1 MTSVLLRF
9 LPNSTTLGRSGCLTS
24 TASATRLRALETLTW
39 RATLTCTIWRSKRS
53 VPVRLRI
60 KGGRSSDREGM
71 GGVADEEAWLFVE
84 IRFAIEA
91 WQGIGGE
98 DDGDPK
104 MVVLMDEAKETAV
117 LGVGGSEFSLRIEQR
132 GELDVVVDSG
142 RGTALAV
149 MGVACSEDEDT
160 EGGDKAVKGAVME
173 RFGGRG
179 RCATGPL

>member
-1 MTSVLLRF
+1 
-9 LPNSTTLGRSGCLTS
+9 
-24 TASATRLRALETLTW
+24 
-39 RATLTCTIWRSKRS
+39 
-53 VPVRLRI
+53 
-60 KGGRSSDREGM
+60 M
-71 GGVADEEAWLFVE
+71 GGVADDEAKLFVE